1 AAAAPNDE
9 SAEPEAADAAPTAAP
24 ATTWRL
30 VVFGDS
36 DFATNGQL
44 ANVGNPTMLA
54 NAFNWL
60 LERENLLGI
69 GPKKPEQ
76 VRLSLTPGELAAV
89 TWGTLLGLPALAVGA
104 GVFVWSRRRR

>member
-1 AAAAPNDE
+1 V
-9 SAEPEAADAAPTAAP
+9 PEDDAATTAAP
-24 ATTWRL
+24 DGAKWRL

-44 ANVGNPTMLA
+44 ANVGNPTLVA

-60 LERENLLGI
+60 LERQNLLGI

-76 VRLSLTPGELAAV
+76 VRLTLTPGELAAI
-89 TWGTLLGLPALAVGA
+89 TWGTMLGLPALAVGA
-104 GVFVWSRRRR
+104 GVLVWARRRR